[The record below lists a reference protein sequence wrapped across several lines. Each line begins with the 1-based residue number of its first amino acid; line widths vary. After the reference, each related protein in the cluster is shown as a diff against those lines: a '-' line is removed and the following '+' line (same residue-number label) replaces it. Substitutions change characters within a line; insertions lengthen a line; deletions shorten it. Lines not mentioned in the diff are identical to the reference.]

1 MKKLRLLLVDDHA
14 VVREG
19 LRSLLSDGSRFDIVG
34 DAADCVAALAEV
46 ERLKPDV
53 VVVDLSLP
61 GMNGTQLTRR
71 LKQLYPDIKTIALT
85 VHEEGG
91 YLRSLM
97 DAGASGYVLKRSAAS
112 ELLRA
117 IEVVAS
123 GGVYLPRWLLPEVV
137 VQIGD
142 FTPPGVQAMLDAW
155 LGVTPQLLPLV
166 IMAAITVVAGA
177 AAARLFRWE

>member
-34 DAADCVAALAEV
+34 DAADGVAALAEV

-53 VVVDLSLP
+53 VVVDVSLP

-71 LKQLYPDIKTIALT
+71 LKQLYPDIRTIALT

-112 ELLRA
+112 ELRRRRCSGTQAPRQQRHRHRA
-117 IEVVAS
+117 IAR
-123 GGVYLPRWLLPEVV
+123 PRRSQPGCETVPHRRSPRLLH
-137 VQIGD
+137 
-142 FTPPGVQAMLDAW
+142 
-155 LGVTPQLLPLV
+155 LLC
-166 IMAAITVVAGA
+166 
-177 AAARLFRWE
+177 